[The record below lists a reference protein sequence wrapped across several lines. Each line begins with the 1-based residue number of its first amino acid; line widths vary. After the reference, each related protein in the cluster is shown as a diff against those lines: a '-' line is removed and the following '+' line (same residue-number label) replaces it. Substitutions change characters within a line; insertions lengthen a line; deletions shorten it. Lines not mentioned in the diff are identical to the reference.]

1 MAGAQ
6 LRRHPWH
13 ATPLGPIEGWPLALR
28 VTVEQMMCSRFAA
41 ALCWGPELTTIHND
55 AFVPILGNKPP
66 AFGQPFASIWA
77 EAWDQIKPMVAR
89 ALHGE
94 STFIEDFQLQVLRQ
108 DRPELAY
115 FTFCYS
121 PVFDG
126 EGRVAG
132 FLDTVIETTGKVHAE
147 LLERQER
154 DRMHRMLLT
163 MPGFAAVLTGPEH
176 RFTFVN
182 KAFEAA
188 AGQRAYLGHRA
199 DDVLSE
205 LHGQG
210 FWELVR
216 GTYTDGTSR
225 SAQAMPVRFRGEPSE
240 RYLDLVVDPIRAR
253 GVLEGVFVS
262 GYDVTERIRVQE
274 ELLAAQQRLQ
284 ELALTDTLTGL
295 ANRRRLDEALAN
307 EVRRARREGHPLA
320 LLLLDIDWFKQLNDT
335 HGHPAGDAVLRALG
349 QLLGRFA
356 QRAGDLAARF
366 GGEEFVVLMANADA
380 TQAAAMAER
389 IRRAVESSVA
399 DPAGAPVTVSIGV
412 ATTGPSSTGELLVRQ
427 ADAALYH
434 AKREGRNR
442 VVVNASSHPLAT
454 NRDEAGA

>member
-1 MAGAQ
+1 MGAQ

-13 ATPLGPIEGWPLALR
+13 QTPLGPVEGWPLALR

-41 ALCWGPELTTIHND
+41 ALCWGSELTTIHND

-66 AFGQPFASIWA
+66 AFGQPFAAIWA
-77 EAWDQIKPMVAR
+77 EAWDQIEPMVSR
-89 ALHGE
+89 ALNGE
-94 STFIEDFQLQVLRQ
+94 ATFIEDFQLEVLRQ
-108 DRPELAY
+108 ARPELAY

-132 FLDTVIETTGKVHAE
+132 FLDTVIETTGKVQAE

-154 DRMHRMLLT
+154 DRMHSMLLT
-163 MPGFAAVLTGPEH
+163 MPGFAAVLSGPEH
-176 RFTFVN
+176 RFSFVN

-199 DDVLSE
+199 DEVLSE

-210 FWELVR
+210 FWEMVN
-216 GTYTDGTSR
+216 GTYRDGTSR
-225 SAQAMPVRFRGEPSE
+225 SAQAMAVRFRGEASE
-240 RYLDLVVDPIRAR
+240 RYLDLVVDPIHAR
-253 GVLEGVFVS
+253 GGLEGVFIS
-262 GYDVTERIRVQE
+262 GYDVTQRIRAQE

-307 EVRRARREGHPLA
+307 EVRRARREAHPLA
-320 LLLLDIDWFKQLNDT
+320 LVLLDIDRFKQLNDT
-335 HGHPAGDAVLRALG
+335 HGHPAGDVVLRALG
-349 QLLGRFA
+349 QLLGQFA

-366 GGEEFVVLMANADA
+366 GGEEFVVLLSNADA
-380 TQAAAMAER
+380 AQAAAMAER
-389 IRRAVESSVA
+389 IRRAVESTVA
-399 DPAGAPVTVSIGV
+399 DPAGKPVTVSIGV
-412 ATTGPSSTGELLVRQ
+412 ATTGKVATGELLVQQ
-427 ADAALYH
+427 ADAALYQ

-442 VVVNASSHPLAT
+442 VVVASTVGGKPAD
-454 NRDEAGA
+454 RGDARA